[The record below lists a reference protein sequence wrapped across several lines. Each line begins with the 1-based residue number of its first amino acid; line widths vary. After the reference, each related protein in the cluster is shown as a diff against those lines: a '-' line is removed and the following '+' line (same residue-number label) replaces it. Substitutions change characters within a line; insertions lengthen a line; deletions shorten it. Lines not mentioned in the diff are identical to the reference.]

1 MHSSIITCNVFAMVK
16 QAGKSHS
23 YPSSR
28 SSYATSR
35 KGIGGRP
42 GKNANTP
49 IYLLRRQQCLTT
61 FSDSN
66 QNQVCKTYNMH
77 KYNLIILSLIEHCFF
92 RFTDG

>member
-1 MHSSIITCNVFAMVK
+1 MRERGVGDIVHSSIITCNVFAMVK

-42 GKNANTP
+42 GRNANMP
-49 IYLLRRQQCLTT
+49 ISASKTSTMFNHFQRQQ
-61 FSDSN
+61 SKSG
-66 QNQVCKTYNMH
+66 M
-77 KYNLIILSLIEHCFF
+77 
-92 RFTDG
+92 